1 MSDPVIMVLT
11 ILSTVVV
18 LIVALV
24 ALAVALTGGNPGRF
38 ALAWAAFVNTARNPE
53 FAAKVQALI
62 TPPPPEPPKPP
73 KPNPEPVRFLGLLQR
88 EGRLIDFLTENISA
102 YEDAQVGAAVREI
115 HRKCQAALNE
125 HLDMEPVMGQD
136 EGTSVEVPAGF
147 DPSRVRLTGNVTGQP
162 PFRGTLLH
170 RGWRVKAIKLAPPPE
185 GQDEF
190 VLQPAEVELP

>member
-1 MSDPVIMVLT
+1 MSEPI
-11 ILSTVVV
+11 
-18 LIVALV
+18 LV
-24 ALAVALTGGNPGRF
+24 ALSVLGTLAVLLLLLVIVIGGNFGRLG
-38 ALAWAAFVNTARNPE
+38 LAWLAFGKTARDPE
-53 FAAKVQALI
+53 FAGRVNILI
-62 TPPPPEPPKPP
+62 NPPPPEPPKPP

-102 YEDAQVGAAVREI
+102 YDDAQVGAAVREI
-115 HRKCQAALNE
+115 HRKCQAALSE
-125 HLDMEPVMGQD
+125 HLDMEPVLAQD
-136 EGTSVEVPAGF
+136 EGASVEVPSGF

-170 RGWRVKAIKLAPPPE
+170 RGWRVKAIKLAPAPE

>member
-1 MSDPVIMVLT
+1 MSDSI
-11 ILSTVVV
+11 
-18 LIVALV
+18 LV
-24 ALAVALTGGNPGRF
+24 ALSVLGTLVVLFVLLVAVVGGNFARLGLAGRAF
-38 ALAWAAFVNTARNPE
+38 VSTARDPALAD
-53 FAAKVQALI
+53 KVHALLN
-62 TPPPPEPPKPP
+62 PPPPEPPKPP

-102 YEDAQVGAAVREI
+102 YDDAQVGAAVREI
-115 HRKCQAALNE
+115 HRKAQAALNE
-125 HLDMEPVMGQD
+125 HLEMEPVLAQE
-136 EGTSVEVPAGF
+136 EGSTVEIPAGF

-170 RGWRVKAIKLAPPPE
+170 RGWHVKAIKLAPAPE

>member
-1 MSDPVIMVLT
+1 MLDPLSVVLGAVGT
-11 ILSTVVV
+11 LVVVV
-18 LIVALV
+18 LL
-24 ALAVALTGGNPGRF
+24 LAVAVGGNFGRLGLAWSAF
-38 ALAWAAFVNTARNPE
+38 VKTARDPALAEKVN
-53 FAAKVQALI
+53 ALLN
-62 TPPPPEPPKPP
+62 PPPPEPPKPP

-88 EGRLIDFLTENISA
+88 EGRLIDFLTENIAA
-102 YEDAQVGAAVREI
+102 YDDAQVGAAVREI

-125 HLDMEPVMGQD
+125 HLELEPVMAQD
-136 EGTSVEVPAGF
+136 EGASVEVPAGF

-170 RGWRVKAIKLAPPPE
+170 RGWRVKAVKLAPPPE